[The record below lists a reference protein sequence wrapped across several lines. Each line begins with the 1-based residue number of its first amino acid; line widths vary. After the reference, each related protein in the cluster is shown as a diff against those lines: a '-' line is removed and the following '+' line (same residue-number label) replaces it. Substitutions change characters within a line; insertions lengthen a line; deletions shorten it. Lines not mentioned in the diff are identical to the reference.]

1 MRDQDREEPVM
12 KLVRGRYL
20 LAIGAVV
27 LVAGCGGSTDG
38 EAQPVG
44 TVEATGSAGST
55 STTEGSI
62 PENAPSG
69 FDPCVDIPEDVLA
82 SEGFRS
88 SSPSDGAGANGIKWQ
103 GCRWAQSDAYS
114 ASIRVTNITVD
125 MVRDNDA
132 RTIRDE
138 YTIAGREAIAS
149 NAADEDNPRSVCTL
163 HVAMKGGS
171 LEFLLNNPPSNRKTG
186 QIETCQLAR
195 TLAEKVV
202 PHIPADA

>member
-1 MRDQDREEPVM
+1 M

-62 PENAPSG
+62 PENVPSG
-69 FDPCVDIPEDVLA
+69 FDPCVDITQEVLN
-82 SEGFRS
+82 SEGLRNKQPS
-88 SSPSDGAGANGIKWQ
+88 SNEGSNGIRWQ
-103 GCRWAQSDAYS
+103 GCRWVQSDGYGATVS
-114 ASIRVTNITVD
+114 VTNITVD
-125 MVRDNDA
+125 MVRDNPD
-132 RTIRDE
+132 RTVRDE
-138 YTIAGREAIAS
+138 YTIGGREAIAS
-149 NAADEDNPRSVCTL
+149 HVSDEKDPKYVCTL
-163 HVAMKGGS
+163 HVAMNGGS
-171 LEFLLNNPPSNRKTG
+171 LEFGLSNSPSRRKTG
-186 QIETCQLAR
+186 STDTCVLAR

-202 PHIPADA
+202 PLIPAGA

>member
-1 MRDQDREEPVM
+1 M
-12 KLVRGRYL
+12 KLVKGRYL

-27 LVAGCGGSTDG
+27 LVAAGCGGSTEGD
-38 EAQPVG
+38 AQPVG
-44 TVEATGSAGST
+44 STGVTSAAGGT

-62 PENAPSG
+62 PENVPTG
-69 FDPCVDIPEDVLA
+69 FDPCTDIPQEVLA

-114 ASIRVTNITVD
+114 ASIRVTNITVE
-125 MVRDNDA
+125 MVRDNNG
-132 RTIRDE
+132 RKIRDE
-138 YTIAGREAIAS
+138 YRIAGRDAIAS
-149 NAADEDNPRSVCTL
+149 NADDEDNPRSVCTL
-163 HVAMKGGS
+163 HVSMNGGS

-186 QIETCQLAR
+186 HIETCQLAR